1 MNGNLAATGMHNSET
16 EDMEWR
22 YCFNEIELLIF
33 GILNDTQVKLYN
45 MLKLLQTHTEEAILT
60 HFVVYSDE
68 HSVMVG

>member
-1 MNGNLAATGMHNSET
+1 MNGNLVATDMHNSET

-45 MLKLLQTHTEEAILT
+45 MLKLLPKT
-60 HFVVYSDE
+60 Y
-68 HSVMVG
+68 